1 MKTITRLDIVFCAV
15 SERIADYVSR
25 AVKITVHVALWAA
38 TVALA
43 LAIFD
48 GFVFVALA
56 GADWLAKHGPNLSG
70 LFGPGGLL
78 DWIAVIFWSIV
89 LAFFAGCVVWGLIA
103 RLIEQ
108 LRGKSS

>member
-48 GFVFVALA
+48 GFVFVASA

-70 LFGPGGLL
+70 LFGPGRTPRLDRGHLLVDCAGVLRRMRGLGF
-78 DWIAVIFWSIV
+78 DRATDR
-89 LAFFAGCVVWGLIA
+89 ATA
-103 RLIEQ
+103 R
-108 LRGKSS
+108 